1 MIWPHRFFITSKMNI
16 NDNTVTNGLLSEFA
30 YIKFENYEA
39 YAKDHDDAAKYKN
52 LHDLLES
59 ESVEEFKKFFK
70 AKDNEDDFYSG
81 IDENRQEA
89 MLKLLETHQIL
100 DFKTTDSGMQAM
112 FLQEKSTGETK
123 LLFRGT
129 EFEASGAGWDDLVV
143 ADGKMAFG
151 KVTEQMQDAA

>member
-1 MIWPHRFFITSKMNI
+1 MNI

-30 YIKFENYEA
+30 YIKFENYE
-39 YAKDHDDAAKYKN
+39 KYTKEN
-52 LHDLLES
+52 KIENHKYLKDLLQNGS
-59 ESVEEFKKFFK
+59 IEEFKNFFE
-70 AKDNEDDFYSG
+70 AKDNKGKPLSG
-81 IDENRQEA
+81 LDENRQEA
-89 MLKLLETHQIL
+89 MKEVLQDYNIL

-129 EFEASGAGWDDLVV
+129 EFEASGAGWDDLIV

-151 KVTEQMQDAA
+151 KVTEQMQDVA